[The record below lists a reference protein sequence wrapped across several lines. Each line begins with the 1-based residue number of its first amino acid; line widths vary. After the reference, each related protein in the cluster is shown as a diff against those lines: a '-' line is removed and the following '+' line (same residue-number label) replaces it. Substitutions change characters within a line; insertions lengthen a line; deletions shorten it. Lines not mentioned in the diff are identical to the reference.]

1 MRNLFFV
8 TIFLLLVLSCG
19 PETEREM
26 RTYVILNETNNNVTL
41 LLSLNNIDK
50 LNTYVVLGTN
60 EIYRGERLELGN
72 LIMLPETTTPVQSLG
87 ADEVT
92 IVFDDEYILFFD
104 VDLSNE
110 EPVFSNPLNRNP
122 FRHGSYEFIG
132 DDEFLFTITQE
143 DFENA
148 TPCDGPC
155 E

>member
-1 MRNLFFV
+1 MKHILCFLALI
-8 TIFLLLVLSCG
+8 TILISCG

-41 LLSLNNIDK
+41 LLSLNNIDE

-72 LIMLPETTTPVQSLG
+72 LTMLPETTTPVQSLG
-87 ADEVT
+87 ADEVA

-122 FRHGSYEFIG
+122 LRHGSYEFIG